1 MADTEREAKET
12 VPDDEGEEDNEEDN
26 EESEGI
32 LGGAE
37 GDRGI
42 TV

>member
-12 VPDDEGEEDNEEDN
+12 VPDDEGEDDEEDDD
-26 EESEGI
+26 ESEGI